1 MAIGRS
7 RQVTGAIPGAIPRA
21 IPESLPENPAPS
33 LDTGATISSHGFK
46 PKGNGFMESIIA
58 AVVLAILGYFAGG
71 VKVINEGEQGV
82 VEEFG
87 KFKGQLAPGPHWV
100 PPLIQRVSVESTREQ
115 FLDIEPK
122 PAITQDNVPLEVDGV
137 EDLEGALENLVSTT
151 LRDEIGQLTL
161 EKINSNRGDINK
173 KLLKLLDDATAH
185 WGVKVIRVEIQG
197 INFSEDI
204 RKSLELER
212 SAQSKRSASI
222 AEAEGKVKSIKLLSE
237 ALENQPNAATILKYL
252 ALQDYVSANSKIGE
266 SENAKVIFMDP
277 KALSETIGELIAGDD
292 NDGGMGNGRN
302 VN

>member
-1 MAIGRS
+1 
-7 RQVTGAIPGAIPRA
+7 
-21 IPESLPENPAPS
+21 
-33 LDTGATISSHGFK
+33 
-46 PKGNGFMESIIA
+46 MESIIA

-122 PAITQDNVPLEVDGV
+122 PAITQDNVPLEVDAIVYWRMTDVEQFYRGV

-161 EKINSNRGDINK
+161 GQINSKRGDINK

-212 SAQSKRSASI
+212 GAQSKRSASI
-222 AEAEGKVKSIKLLSE
+222 AEAEGKVKSIQLLSE
-237 ALENQPNAATILKYL
+237 ALENQPNASTILKYL